1 MLGLGYLGK
10 GENDNAKHH
19 LNQASKM
26 DINHQGVQ
34 IHKNFQK

>member
-10 GENDNAKHH
+10 GEHDNAKYH
-19 LNQASKM
+19 LTQAAKM

-34 IHKNFQK
+34 IHKNF